1 MKYRK
6 NKSNMEN
13 LVINKKYSKSFWCAK
28 VLHRLPLI
36 TGVSSFYNKKRHKII
51 NDKLLPIMDC
61 AVRISPKIDKKVN
74 SKNIWIFW
82 WQGKDR
88 MPSLVKKCYQSVIRN
103 KGRRHV
109 ILITK
114 DNIKQYATIPDYI
127 YEKVNNGEI
136 TLTHLSDIL
145 RFNLLNEYGGL
156 WIDSTIY
163 LTDSLDVFD
172 TEKIVTCGGYPKDGF
187 FNISYGR
194 WTGFFIGGPQDSEL
208 FNFMDNFFR
217 IYWKYNDKLI
227 DYFLIDY
234 ALNYAWNN
242 NLGGFN
248 FSKKNIN
255 PDLFKLQG
263 ILKEKYDSDLFKKIT
278 KNTRAFK
285 LSYKKKINT
294 NNEQSFYCNLK

>member
-1 MKYRK
+1 
-6 NKSNMEN
+6 MEN

-74 SKNIWIFW
+74 SKNIWVFW

-88 MPSLVKKCYQSVIRN
+88 MPSLVEKCYQSVIRN

-172 TEKIVTCGGYPKDGF
+172 TEKIHVVDIQKTD
-187 FNISYGR
+187 
-194 WTGFFIGGPQDSEL
+194 
-208 FNFMDNFFR
+208 
-217 IYWKYNDKLI
+217 
-227 DYFLIDY
+227 FLIYLMADGQVSLLV
-234 ALNYAWNN
+234 AHKILNYLILWIIS
-242 NLGGFN
+242 LEYIG
-248 FSKKNIN
+248 NI
-255 PDLFKLQG
+255 
-263 ILKEKYDSDLFKKIT
+263 T
-278 KNTRAFK
+278 
-285 LSYKKKINT
+285 IN
-294 NNEQSFYCNLK
+294 